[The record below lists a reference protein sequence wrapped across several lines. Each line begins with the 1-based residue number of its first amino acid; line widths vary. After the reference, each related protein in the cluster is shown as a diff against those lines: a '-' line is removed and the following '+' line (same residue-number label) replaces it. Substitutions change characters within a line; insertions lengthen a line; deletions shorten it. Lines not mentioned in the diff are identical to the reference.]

1 MLNAEYGL
9 LLHSYM
15 NCCEPGSLEISQ
27 CWTELTR
34 PNNTEGNNGQMTQ
47 HNGDHLFII
56 ITAKGLVSGAD
67 DEERCTEFQFQS
79 NKTKPVYYCVRPI

>member
-1 MLNAEYGL
+1 
-9 LLHSYM
+9 
-15 NCCEPGSLEISQ
+15 
-27 CWTELTR
+27 
-34 PNNTEGNNGQMTQ
+34 MTQ